1 MKIFI
6 SILFITIFLFLL
18 IFASLFDVEVNEKD
32 IHRINHFKDAVI
44 DDNPR
49 NLLHFLQ
56 ISDLHLSKFKESS
69 RISDFRVF
77 CSEVVG
83 IVKPKVVSYS

>member
-6 SILFITIFLFLL
+6 SILFVTIFLVLL
-18 IFASLFDVEVNEKD
+18 IVANLFDVEVNEED
-32 IHRINHFKDAVI
+32 IHRINHFKDAVL

-49 NLLHFLQ
+49 NLIHFLQ
-56 ISDLHLSKFKESS
+56 ISDLHLSKFKDPS

-77 CSEVVG
+77 CKEVVD
-83 IVKPKVVSYS
+83 IVKPKVVSYN